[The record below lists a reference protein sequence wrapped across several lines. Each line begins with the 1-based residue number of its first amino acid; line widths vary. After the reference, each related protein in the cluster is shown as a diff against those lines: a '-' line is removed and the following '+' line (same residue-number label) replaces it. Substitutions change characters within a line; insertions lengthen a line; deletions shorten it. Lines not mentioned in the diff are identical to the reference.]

1 MDFPL
6 HLNVPVRLVYPSL
19 AAPADLNAG
28 KEKTMTRNRVLTVIL
43 VLVLITGLGVLVYPF
58 VSNMLH
64 DRKQD
69 EIITEY
75 DEKMENLDQ
84 EEWDAM
90 LAEARE
96 YNESLLGNV
105 VLTDPF
111 DPAAM
116 EKQNEEYDSLLNI
129 DGNGVMAYLEIPRID
144 LYEAVYHGTSDEV
157 LARGIGHLMNT
168 SLPVGGEGTHA
179 VLSGHTGLPEAELFT
194 NLEQVKEGDIFYIHV
209 LGETLAYEVDQI
221 KVVEPSD
228 TSDLLIEQ
236 GKDYVT
242 LVTCTPYGINSHRL
256 LVRGHRV
263 PYTEELRDAS
273 DAQAAEGVDGESWKT
288 VYGRALLEGVLIAAV
303 ILGVLIFFVKWKRRK
318 NAQDSG
324 RKRKRRRRR

>member
-1 MDFPL
+1 
-6 HLNVPVRLVYPSL
+6 
-19 AAPADLNAG
+19 
-28 KEKTMTRNRVLTVIL
+28 MTKNRVITVIL

-75 DEKMENLDQ
+75 DEKLENLDQ
-84 EEWDAM
+84 EERNAM
-90 LAEARE
+90 LAEVRE

-116 EKQNEEYDSLLNI
+116 EKQNAEYDSILNV

-157 LARGIGHLMNT
+157 LARGVGHLMNT

-194 NLEQVKEGDIFYIHV
+194 NLEQVEEGDIFYIHV

-263 PYTEELRDAS
+263 PYTEELRDAG
-273 DAQAAEGVDGESWKT
+273 DAQAAEGVDGESWKE
-288 VYGRALLEGVLIAAV
+288 VYGRALLEGILIALA
-303 ILGVLIFFVKWKRRK
+303 ILGIFLVVMRKRLRRK
-318 NAQDSG
+318 KLN
-324 RKRKRRRRR
+324 RKKRSKRKTRRKTRRKRRLKR

>member
-1 MDFPL
+1 
-6 HLNVPVRLVYPSL
+6 
-19 AAPADLNAG
+19 
-28 KEKTMTRNRVLTVIL
+28 MTKYRVITVIL
-43 VLVLITGLGVLVYPF
+43 VLVLIIGLGVLAYPF

-75 DEKMENLDQ
+75 DEELENLDQ
-84 EEWDAM
+84 EERDAM

-116 EKQNEEYDSLLNI
+116 EKQNEEYDSIQNV

-194 NLEQVKEGDIFYIHV
+194 NLEQVEEGDIFYIHV

-263 PYTEELRDAS
+263 PYTEELRNAG
-273 DAQAAEGVDGESWKT
+273 DAQAAEGVDGESWKE
-288 VYGRALLEGVLIAAV
+288 VYGRALLEGILIALA
-303 ILGVLIFFVKWKRRK
+303 ILGIFLVVMRKRLRRK
-318 NAQDSG
+318 KLN
-324 RKRKRRRRR
+324 RKKRSKRKTRRKRRLKR

>member
-1 MDFPL
+1 MPA
-6 HLNVPVRLVYPSL
+6 RTEPSE
-19 AAPADLNAG
+19 PNAG
-28 KEKTMTRNRVLTVIL
+28 EEKTMTKNRVITVIL

-75 DEKMENLDQ
+75 DEKLENLDQ
-84 EEWDAM
+84 EERNAM
-90 LAEARE
+90 LAEVRE

-116 EKQNEEYDSLLNI
+116 EKQNEEYDSILNV

-157 LARGIGHLMNT
+157 LARGVGHLMNT

-194 NLEQVKEGDIFYIHV
+194 NLEQVEEGDIFYIHV

-263 PYTEELRDAS
+263 PYTEELRDAG
-273 DAQAAEGVDGESWKT
+273 DAQAAEGVDGESWKE
-288 VYGRALLEGVLIAAV
+288 VYGRALLEGVLIALA
-303 ILGVLIFFVKWKRRK
+303 ILGIFLVVMRKRLRRK
-318 NAQDSG
+318 KLN
-324 RKRKRRRRR
+324 RKKRSKRKTRRKRRLKR

>member
-1 MDFPL
+1 
-6 HLNVPVRLVYPSL
+6 
-19 AAPADLNAG
+19 
-28 KEKTMTRNRVLTVIL
+28 MTKNRVITVIL
-43 VLVLITGLGVLVYPF
+43 VLVLIAGLGVLVYPF

-75 DEKMENLDQ
+75 DEKLADLDQ
-84 EEWDAM
+84 EERDAM
-90 LAEARE
+90 LAEVRE

-116 EKQNEEYDSLLNI
+116 EKQNEEYDSILNV

-194 NLEQVKEGDIFYIHV
+194 NLEQVEEGDIFYIHV

-263 PYTEELRDAS
+263 PYTEELRDAG
-273 DAQAAEGVDGESWKT
+273 DAQAAEGVDGESWKE
-288 VYGRALLEGVLIAAV
+288 VYGRALLEGILIALA
-303 ILGVLIFFVKWKRRK
+303 ILGIFLVVMRKRLRRK
-318 NAQDSG
+318 KLN
-324 RKRKRRRRR
+324 RKKRSKRKTRRKRRLKR

>member
-1 MDFPL
+1 
-6 HLNVPVRLVYPSL
+6 
-19 AAPADLNAG
+19 
-28 KEKTMTRNRVLTVIL
+28 MTKNRVITVIL

-75 DEKMENLDQ
+75 DEKLENLDQ
-84 EEWDAM
+84 EERDAM
-90 LAEARE
+90 LAEVRE

-116 EKQNEEYDSLLNI
+116 EKQNEEYDSILNV

-194 NLEQVKEGDIFYIHV
+194 NLEQVEEGDIFYIHV

-263 PYTEELRDAS
+263 PYTEELRDAG
-273 DAQAAEGVDGESWKT
+273 DAQAAEGVDGESWKE
-288 VYGRALLEGVLIAAV
+288 VYGRALLEGVLIALA
-303 ILGVLIFFVKWKRRK
+303 ILGIFLVVMRKRLRRK
-318 NAQDSG
+318 KLN
-324 RKRKRRRRR
+324 RKKRTKRKTRRKRRLKR

>member
-1 MDFPL
+1 MA
-6 HLNVPVRLVYPSL
+6 VPARTEPSE
-19 AAPADLNAG
+19 PNAG
-28 KEKTMTRNRVLTVIL
+28 KEKTMTKNRVITVIL

-75 DEKMENLDQ
+75 DEKLENLDQ
-84 EEWDAM
+84 EERNAM
-90 LAEARE
+90 LAEVRE

-116 EKQNEEYDSLLNI
+116 EKQNEEYDSILNV

-157 LARGIGHLMNT
+157 LARGVGHLMNT

-194 NLEQVKEGDIFYIHV
+194 NLEQVEEGDIFYIHV

-263 PYTEELRDAS
+263 PYTEELRDAG
-273 DAQAAEGVDGESWKT
+273 DAQAAEGVDGESWKE
-288 VYGRALLEGVLIAAV
+288 VYGRALLEGILIALA
-303 ILGVLIFFVKWKRRK
+303 ILGIFLVVMRKRLRRK
-318 NAQDSG
+318 KLN
-324 RKRKRRRRR
+324 RKKRSKRKTRRKRRLKR

>member
-1 MDFPL
+1 
-6 HLNVPVRLVYPSL
+6 
-19 AAPADLNAG
+19 
-28 KEKTMTRNRVLTVIL
+28 MTKNRVITVIL

-75 DEKMENLDQ
+75 DEKLENLDQ
-84 EEWDAM
+84 EERDAM

-116 EKQNEEYDSLLNI
+116 EKQNEEYDSIQNV

-157 LARGIGHLMNT
+157 LALGIGHLMNT

-194 NLEQVKEGDIFYIHV
+194 NLEQVEEGDIFYIHV

-263 PYTEELRDAS
+263 PYTEELRDAG
-273 DAQAAEGVDGESWKT
+273 DAQAAEGVDGESWKE
-288 VYGRALLEGVLIAAV
+288 VYGRALLEGVLIALA
-303 ILGVLIFFVKWKRRK
+303 ILGIFLVVMRKKLRRK
-318 NAQDSG
+318 KLN
-324 RKRKRRRRR
+324 RKKRSKRKTRRKRRLKR

>member
-1 MDFPL
+1 
-6 HLNVPVRLVYPSL
+6 
-19 AAPADLNAG
+19 
-28 KEKTMTRNRVLTVIL
+28 MTRNRVLTVIL

-75 DEKMENLDQ
+75 NENMENLDQ
-84 EEWDAM
+84 EEKDAM
-90 LAEARE
+90 LERARE

-116 EKQNEEYDSLLNI
+116 EEQNEEYDSILNLEG
-129 DGNGVMAYLEIPRID
+129 DGVMAYVEIPRID

-194 NLEQVKEGDIFYIHV
+194 NLELVEEGDVFYIHV

-263 PYTEELRDAS
+263 PYTEELRDRG
-273 DAQAAEGVDGESWKT
+273 DAQAAEGVEGESWKA

-303 ILGVLIFFVKWKRRK
+303 ILGVFLIVMRRLRKKGVIKAGNGDVAHGAGKRK
-318 NAQDSG
+318 
-324 RKRKRRRRR
+324 KRKRRRGR

>member
-1 MDFPL
+1 
-6 HLNVPVRLVYPSL
+6 
-19 AAPADLNAG
+19 
-28 KEKTMTRNRVLTVIL
+28 MTKYRVITAIL
-43 VLVLITGLGVLVYPF
+43 VLVLIIGLGVLVYPF

-75 DEKMENLDQ
+75 DEKLENLDQ
-84 EEWDAM
+84 EERDAM
-90 LAEARE
+90 LAAARE

-116 EKQNEEYDSLLNI
+116 EKQNEEYDSLLNV

-194 NLEQVKEGDIFYIHV
+194 NLEQVEKGDIFYIHV

-263 PYTEELRDAS
+263 PYTEELRGAG
-273 DAQAAEGVDGESWKT
+273 DAQAAEGVDGESWKE
-288 VYGRALLEGVLIAAV
+288 VYGRALLEGILIALA
-303 ILGVLIFFVKWKRRK
+303 ILGIFLVVMRKRLRRK
-318 NAQDSG
+318 KRS
-324 RKRKRRRRR
+324 KRKRRKRRKKLKR

>member
-1 MDFPL
+1 
-6 HLNVPVRLVYPSL
+6 
-19 AAPADLNAG
+19 
-28 KEKTMTRNRVLTVIL
+28 MTKNRVITVIL
-43 VLVLITGLGVLVYPF
+43 VLVLITGLGVL

-75 DEKMENLDQ
+75 DEKLENLDQ
-84 EEWDAM
+84 EERNAM
-90 LAEARE
+90 LAEVRE

-116 EKQNEEYDSLLNI
+116 EKQNEEYDSILNV

-157 LARGIGHLMNT
+157 LARGVGHLMNT

-194 NLEQVKEGDIFYIHV
+194 NLEQVEEGDIFYIHV

-263 PYTEELRDAS
+263 PYTEELRDAG
-273 DAQAAEGVDGESWKT
+273 DAQAAEGVDGESWKE
-288 VYGRALLEGVLIAAV
+288 VYGRALLEGVLIALA
-303 ILGVLIFFVKWKRRK
+303 ILGIFLVVMRKRLRRK
-318 NAQDSG
+318 KLN
-324 RKRKRRRRR
+324 RKKRSKRKTRRKRRLKR

>member
-1 MDFPL
+1 
-6 HLNVPVRLVYPSL
+6 
-19 AAPADLNAG
+19 
-28 KEKTMTRNRVLTVIL
+28 MTKYRVITAIL
-43 VLVLITGLGVLVYPF
+43 VLVLIIGLGVLAYPF

-75 DEKMENLDQ
+75 DEKLENTGQ
-84 EEWDAM
+84 EERDAM
-90 LAEARE
+90 LAAARE

-116 EKQNEEYDSLLNI
+116 EKQNAEYDSLLNV

-194 NLEQVKEGDIFYIHV
+194 NLEQVEEGDIFYIHV

-273 DAQAAEGVDGESWKT
+273 DAQAAEGVDGESWKE
-288 VYGRALLEGVLIAAV
+288 VYGRALLEGVLIALA
-303 ILGVLIFFVKWKRRK
+303 ILGIFLVVMRKRLRRK
-318 NAQDSG
+318 KLN
-324 RKRKRRRRR
+324 RKKRSKRKTRRKRRLKRSTG

>member
-1 MDFPL
+1 MA
-6 HLNVPVRLVYPSL
+6 VPARTEPSE
-19 AAPADLNAG
+19 PNAG
-28 KEKTMTRNRVLTVIL
+28 KEKTMTKYRVITVIL
-43 VLVLITGLGVLVYPF
+43 VLVLIIGLGVLAYPF

-75 DEKMENLDQ
+75 DEELENLDQ
-84 EEWDAM
+84 EERDAM
-90 LAEARE
+90 LAEVRE

-116 EKQNEEYDSLLNI
+116 EKQNEEYDSILNV

-194 NLEQVKEGDIFYIHV
+194 NLEQVEEGDIFYIHV

-263 PYTEELRDAS
+263 PYTEELRDAG
-273 DAQAAEGVDGESWKT
+273 DAQAAEGVDGESWKE
-288 VYGRALLEGVLIAAV
+288 VYGRALLEGVLIALA
-303 ILGVLIFFVKWKRRK
+303 ILGIFLVVMRKKLRRK
-318 NAQDSG
+318 KLN
-324 RKRKRRRRR
+324 RKKRSKRKTRRKRRLKR

>member
-1 MDFPL
+1 MA
-6 HLNVPVRLVYPSL
+6 VPARTEPSE
-19 AAPADLNAG
+19 PNAG
-28 KEKTMTRNRVLTVIL
+28 KEKTMTKNRVITVIL

-75 DEKMENLDQ
+75 DEKLENLDQ
-84 EEWDAM
+84 EERNAM
-90 LAEARE
+90 LAEVRE

-116 EKQNEEYDSLLNI
+116 EKQNEEYDSILNV

-157 LARGIGHLMNT
+157 LARGVGHLMNT

-194 NLEQVKEGDIFYIHV
+194 NLEQVEEGDIFYIHV

-263 PYTEELRDAS
+263 PYTEELRDAG
-273 DAQAAEGVDGESWKT
+273 DAQAAEGVDGESWKE
-288 VYGRALLEGVLIAAV
+288 VYGRALLEGILIALA
-303 ILGVLIFFVKWKRRK
+303 ILGIFLVVMRKKLRRK
-318 NAQDSG
+318 KLN
-324 RKRKRRRRR
+324 RKKRSKRKTRRKRRLKR

>member
-1 MDFPL
+1 
-6 HLNVPVRLVYPSL
+6 
-19 AAPADLNAG
+19 
-28 KEKTMTRNRVLTVIL
+28 MTKYRVITAIL
-43 VLVLITGLGVLVYPF
+43 VLVLIIGLGVLAYPF

-75 DEKMENLDQ
+75 DEKLADLDQ
-84 EEWDAM
+84 EERDAM

-116 EKQNEEYDSLLNI
+116 EKQNEEYDSIQNV

-194 NLEQVKEGDIFYIHV
+194 NLEQVEEGDIFYIHV

-263 PYTEELRDAS
+263 PYTEELRDAG
-273 DAQAAEGVDGESWKT
+273 DAQAAEGVDGESWKE
-288 VYGRALLEGVLIAAV
+288 VYGRALLEGILIALA
-303 ILGVLIFFVKWKRRK
+303 ILGIFLVVMRKRLRRK
-318 NAQDSG
+318 KLN
-324 RKRKRRRRR
+324 RKKRSKRKTRRKRRLKR

>member
-1 MDFPL
+1 
-6 HLNVPVRLVYPSL
+6 
-19 AAPADLNAG
+19 
-28 KEKTMTRNRVLTVIL
+28 MTKNRVITVIL
-43 VLVLITGLGVLVYPF
+43 VLVLIAGLGVLVYPF

-75 DEKMENLDQ
+75 DEKLENLDQ
-84 EEWDAM
+84 EERDAM
-90 LAEARE
+90 LAEVRE

-116 EKQNEEYDSLLNI
+116 EKQNEEYDSILNV

-194 NLEQVKEGDIFYIHV
+194 NLEQVEEGDIFYIHV

-263 PYTEELRDAS
+263 PYTEELRDAG
-273 DAQAAEGVDGESWKT
+273 DAQAAEGVDGESWKE
-288 VYGRALLEGVLIAAV
+288 VYGRALLEGVLIALALLG
-303 ILGVLIFFVKWKRRK
+303 ILLVVRRQMLRRK
-318 NAQDSG
+318 KLN
-324 RKRKRRRRR
+324 RKKRSKRKTRRKRRLKR

>member
-1 MDFPL
+1 
-6 HLNVPVRLVYPSL
+6 
-19 AAPADLNAG
+19 
-28 KEKTMTRNRVLTVIL
+28 MTKNRVITVIL

-75 DEKMENLDQ
+75 DEKLENLDQ
-84 EEWDAM
+84 EERNAM
-90 LAEARE
+90 LAEVRE

-116 EKQNEEYDSLLNI
+116 EKQNEEYDSILNV

-194 NLEQVKEGDIFYIHV
+194 NLEQVEEGDIFYIHV
-209 LGETLAYEVDQI
+209 LGETLAYEADQI

-263 PYTEELRDAS
+263 PYTEELRDAG
-273 DAQAAEGVDGESWKT
+273 DAQAAEGVDGESWKE
-288 VYGRALLEGVLIAAV
+288 VYGRALLEGVLIALA
-303 ILGVLIFFVKWKRRK
+303 ILGIFLVVMRKRLRRK
-318 NAQDSG
+318 KLN
-324 RKRKRRRRR
+324 RKKRSKRKTRRKRRLKR

>member
-1 MDFPL
+1 
-6 HLNVPVRLVYPSL
+6 
-19 AAPADLNAG
+19 
-28 KEKTMTRNRVLTVIL
+28 MTKYRVITAIL
-43 VLVLITGLGVLVYPF
+43 VLVLIIGLGVLAYPF

-75 DEKMENLDQ
+75 DEELENLDQ
-84 EEWDAM
+84 EERDAM

-105 VLTDPF
+105 VLTDLF

-116 EKQNEEYDSLLNI
+116 EKQNAEYDSLLNV

-194 NLEQVKEGDIFYIHV
+194 NLEQVEEGDIFYIHV

-263 PYTEELRDAS
+263 PYTEELRDAG
-273 DAQAAEGVDGESWKT
+273 DAQAAESVDGESWKE
-288 VYGRALLEGVLIAAV
+288 VYGRALLEGVLIALA
-303 ILGVLIFFVKWKRRK
+303 ILGIFLVVMRKKLRRK
-318 NAQDSG
+318 KLN
-324 RKRKRRRRR
+324 RKKRSKRKTRRKRRLKR

>member
-1 MDFPL
+1 MA
-6 HLNVPVRLVYPSL
+6 VPARTEPSE
-19 AAPADLNAG
+19 PNAG
-28 KEKTMTRNRVLTVIL
+28 KEKTMTKNRVITVIL

-75 DEKMENLDQ
+75 DEKLENLDQ
-84 EEWDAM
+84 EERNAM
-90 LAEARE
+90 LAEVRE

-111 DPAAM
+111 NPAAM
-116 EKQNEEYDSLLNI
+116 EKQNEEYDSILNV

-157 LARGIGHLMNT
+157 LARGVGHLMNT

-194 NLEQVKEGDIFYIHV
+194 NLEQVEEGDIFYIHV

-263 PYTEELRDAS
+263 PYTEELRDAG
-273 DAQAAEGVDGESWKT
+273 DAQAAEGVDGESWKE
-288 VYGRALLEGVLIAAV
+288 VYGRALLEGILIALA
-303 ILGVLIFFVKWKRRK
+303 ILGIFLVVMRKRLRRK
-318 NAQDSG
+318 KLN
-324 RKRKRRRRR
+324 RKKRSKRKTRRKRRLKR